1 MSNKSDSLSN
11 MFAGLDS
18 NEESQESANIY
29 DFSERKLGEVN
40 TQIKAQRKS
49 GAYKSRHTTVYIDAN
64 LKPRLMQK
72 LLTENGDRGEIT
84 QVVNDLLYL
93 YLEGHIT
100 LPSKG

>member
-64 LKPRLMQK
+64 LKPRL
-72 LLTENGDRGEIT
+72 LTENGDRGEIT

-100 LPSKG
+100 LPQKG

>member
-40 TQIKAQRKS
+40 TQIKAK
-49 GAYKSRHTTVYIDAN
+49 VWCI
-64 LKPRLMQK
+64 
-72 LLTENGDRGEIT
+72 
-84 QVVNDLLYL
+84 
-93 YLEGHIT
+93 
-100 LPSKG
+100 